1 MTDIGEILILSFIIL
16 VVDNLSLAIML
27 YLYSMDFLYLL
38 LTK

>member
-27 YLYSMDFLYLL
+27 YLFQWIFYTYY
-38 LTK
+38 